1 MSTVPSAS
9 TPSSH
14 RPRRERLRMPLMAA
28 GLAVALGGGLY
39 FWLSGGRYMSTDD
52 AYVQAAQA
60 SISSNISG
68 RVVAVAVHD
77 NQRVRRGDVLF
88 RLDEEP
94 LRIAVDE
101 AQAKV
106 GAMRLQIAA
115 VKAAYQQQLAAL
127 HSAQDTLAFRHKE
140 QQRQQAL
147 LAEHIVSQAQFDD
160 SQHELD
166 VARQQLT
173 MAQQQLASVLAVLGD
188 DPAITPEQHPT
199 VRQAQ
204 AELDRARLN
213 LSYATISA
221 PYDGVVT
228 KVEQLQPGDYITA
241 ANPVFALISTDKV
254 WIEANFKE
262 DQLAYMRAGQPATIS
277 IDTYSGHPFKAH
289 VASIAPGTGSQFS
302 LLPAENATGNWVK
315 VVQRLPV
322 RLELDA
328 ADAELPLHSG
338 LSATVEVD
346 TGHERHLFGG
356 EVPHGRAAAGSAA
369 AASGTS

>member
-1 MSTVPSAS
+1 MSTTLPG
-9 TPSSH
+9 TPPLSP
-14 RPRRERLRMPLMAA
+14 RPLRERLRVPLMAA
-28 GLAVALGGGLY
+28 GVAAVAGGGLY
-39 FWLSGGRYMSTDD
+39 FWLSGGRYMATDD

-60 SISSNISG
+60 SISSNIAG

-77 NQRVRRGDVLF
+77 NQRVHRGEVLF
-88 RLDEEP
+88 QLDEEP

-127 HSAQDTLAFRHKE
+127 HSAQDTLAFRRKE

-160 SQHELD
+160 TQHELD

-204 AELDRARLN
+204 SELDRAQLN
-213 LSYATISA
+213 LSYATIRA

-228 KVEQLQPGDYITA
+228 KVEQLQVGDYINA

-262 DQLAYMRAGQPATIS
+262 DQLAHMRAGQPATIS
-277 IDTYSGHPFKAH
+277 IDTYSGRPFKAH

-346 TGHERHLFGG
+346 TGHQRHLFGDDT
-356 EVPHGRAAAGSAA
+356 PRSSAAAGSRH
-369 AASGTS
+369 ASGTS